1 MTLKNLE
8 YYSMKNTDIRYYSP
22 DEFKNQV
29 SNFSE
34 TSYLVYLR
42 SLFPYEYVK
51 EIISKNSSVLEV
63 GFGEGYGIHHISQK
77 VKMSVGLEL
86 SETYVEYAKKKYLNS
101 SCNYMRYDGEKIPF
115 ENNTF
120 DYVISCMVIEHVLDI
135 YSYLKEMYRVLKP
148 GGYLY
153 LTTPNRKL
161 RLKDN
166 EKPFNRFHITEFDQ
180 ESLFLIISRVF
191 DNITIYG
198 IDGTPDIHNLELKRI
213 HQLRQFNKWDIFS
226 ISKRLPEPL
235 VYKTLKI
242 LRYFLN
248 FLKKKS
254 DYNFFERYSLN
265 DFFITTDNVDN
276 AIDLFAFC
284 KKGLK

>member
-1 MTLKNLE
+1 
-8 YYSMKNTDIRYYSP
+8 MKNADIRYYSP

-42 SLFPYEYVK
+42 SLFPYDYLK
-51 EIISKNSSVLEV
+51 KIISNNSCVLEV

-77 VKMSVGLEL
+77 AKMAVGLEL
-86 SETYVEYAKKKYLNS
+86 SESYVENAKKKYLNS
-101 SCNYMRYDGEKIPF
+101 SCTFMRYDGEKIPF
-115 ENNTF
+115 ENNAF

-135 YSYLKEMYRVLKP
+135 HTYLKEMYRVLKP

-161 RLKDN
+161 RLKEN
-166 EKPFNRFHITEFDQ
+166 EKPFNRFHITEFDK
-180 ESLFLIISRVF
+180 ESLLSVISLVF
-191 DNITIYG
+191 DDITIYG
-198 IDGTPDIHNLELKRI
+198 IDGTPEIHNLELKRI
-213 HQLRQFNKWDIFS
+213 HQLRQFNKWDLFS
-226 ISKRLPEPL
+226 ISKRLPEPIVYRILKLIRYVYGL
-235 VYKTLKI
+235 VKD
-242 LRYFLN
+242 
-248 FLKKKS
+248 KS
-254 DYNFFERYSLN
+254 DDHFIEKYSVN
-265 DFFITTDNVDN
+265 DFFIMTDNVDN